1 MVNVEIHNSKKN
13 RELLLEGANAVADAV
28 KVTMGE
34 MGKSVTIEYP
44 NGYYLQTSDGY
55 RVASNITFSDR
66 MKGLGA
72 SAIKEAPARTVET
85 AGDGTTSATVMTQYL
100 MNKGHELLNNG
111 ANPHDLK
118 RGMDMA
124 VIKITEALKKLAI
137 PATKDGYPIQEKV
150 SQIAMVSARGDKE
163 VGGIVTEAI
172 MKVGSDGMFDV
183 EDFLGGK
190 TCIETTDG
198 VLVDNGYQSQLFITN
213 YQRQRCELDN
223 PYVLLYDRT
232 ITTFRQVLHLV
243 KGVMEEDRSLLI
255 FCDSAEDEALATLV
269 TNKMGNPQ
277 NPSAKKLKVCV
288 VRCPSFGIDRE
299 NIMHDIQHVV
309 GGLFASAASGTNIEK
324 MRIKD
329 LGQAKKV
336 VVEKNRTS
344 IVGGAGDYAELQMRI
359 ADLRHQMGET
369 SDEKS
374 KGELKYRIAKLT
386 GGVALIKVGGNSSV
400 EIGAKKDV
408 VDDCLRAVRCA
419 CDEGYVTGGGATF
432 VKIANSFGGF
442 TLDNESET
450 AGFKLVMDAIEQP
463 FMQILSNAGI
473 RKTLRFWEQGQ
484 SIDKLAFEVAIS
496 DTNIGYNV
504 KTGQLENLIETGI
517 INPVKVERCA
527 IENSVTVAG
536 MFLTSGA
543 TIIQGVTYK

>member
-1 MVNVEIHNSKKN
+1 MVNVEIYNERKN

-55 RVASNITFSDR
+55 RVASNVTFSDR

-72 SAIKEAPARTVET
+72 SVIKEAPARTVET

-118 RGMDMA
+118 RGMDKA
-124 VIKITEALKKLAI
+124 VNCITSTLKKLAT
-137 PATKDGYPIQEKV
+137 PAVENGSPIESKI
-150 SQIAMVSARGDKE
+150 SQISLVSARGDKE

-183 EDFLGGK
+183 ESFLGGK
-190 TCIETTDG
+190 TCIETTEG
-198 VLVDNGYQSQLFITN
+198 VLVDMGYQSQLFITN
-213 YQRQRCELDN
+213 YQKQRCELDN
-223 PYVLLYDRT
+223 PYILLYDRT
-232 ITTFRQVLHLV
+232 ITTFRQVMHLV
-243 KGVMEEDRSLLI
+243 KGVMEADRPLLI

-277 NPSAKKLKVCV
+277 SPNAKKLKVCV
-288 VRCPSFGIDRE
+288 VRCPSFGIERE

-309 GGLFASAASGTNIEK
+309 GGIFASATSGTDIEK
-324 MRIKD
+324 MRIRD
-329 LGQAKKV
+329 LGEAKKV
-336 VVEKNRTS
+336 VIEKNRTS
-344 IVGGAGDYAELQMRI
+344 IVGGAGDFAELQIRI
-359 ADLRHQMGET
+359 GGLRNQMDDTE
-369 SDEKS
+369 DEQEKVA
-374 KGELKYRIAKLT
+374 LKYRIAKLT
-386 GGVALIKVGGNSSV
+386 GGVALIKVGGNSEV
-400 EIGAKKDV
+400 EISAKKDV

-419 CDEGYVTGGGATF
+419 CDEGFVTGGGATF
-432 VKIANSFGGF
+432 LKIAREFML
-442 TLDNESET
+442 TTMDNESET

-463 FMQILSNAGI
+463 FIQILSNAGI
-473 RKTLRFWEQGQ
+473 KKSLRFWETGD
-484 SIDKLAFEVAIS
+484 SIDRLAMEVSEADS
-496 DTNIGYNV
+496 EIGYNV
-504 KTGQLENLIETGI
+504 KTGCIENLIETGI
-517 INPVKVERCA
+517 INPAKVERCA

-543 TIIQGVTYK
+543 TIIQGSK